1 MVIQIICFLFAI
13 PATLITGYYF
23 MLAIYALA
31 RKKYPQDTY
40 QNPSSNIA
48 IVIPAHNEEIT
59 IAKTLRSCKK
69 LDYPNDIYK
78 VYVIADNCSDRTAEI
93 VKENDEVCYERSDD
107 QKMGKGYAL
116 QWAIDR
122 ILPEG
127 HDAILI
133 LDADCALDQQ
143 ALRIFDGYLQRGS
156 LVMQAKYVATNQD
169 ESPISYATA
178 VGNLIEN
185 ELFYSPKSKLGL
197 AVFLRGTGMMFDA
210 KILAKYPWR
219 AFSVVEDIEYTFELL
234 RNDIDVKYADE
245 AKVYLEVPV
254 SSNQL
259 SVQRERWAGGN
270 LGFGKSH
277 AIKLIWEGLL
287 SKRIKL
293 IDAGWTL
300 LVLSR
305 PIVLLNLSIVVA
317 LGCLS
322 MIVSPGFVSLI
333 LFTTGIGL
341 SLIMSIYFLTGILLL
356 GLTAKRFKLLLIT
369 PIVIVR
375 LIIIAVLGVLS
386 GGKKEWARTPR
397 M

>member
-1 MVIQIICFLFAI
+1 MVQIACFLFTI
-13 PATLITGYYF
+13 PAALITGYYL

-31 RKKYPQDTY
+31 RKKNPPETY

-48 IVIPAHNEEIT
+48 IVIPAHNEERT
-59 IAKTLRSCKK
+59 IVKTLLSCKK

-93 VKENDEVCYERSDD
+93 VKENNVVCYERSDN
-107 QKMGKGYAL
+107 QNRGKGYAL
-116 QWAIDR
+116 QWAIDK

-127 HDAILI
+127 YDAILI
-133 LDADCALDQQ
+133 LDADCELDPRALKV
-143 ALRIFDGYLQRGS
+143 FDGYLRCGAV
-156 LVMQAKYVATNQD
+156 VMQAKYVATNQD

-197 AVFLRGTGMMFDA
+197 AVFLQGTGMMFAA
-210 KILAKYPWR
+210 KILERYPWR
-219 AFSVVEDIEYTFELL
+219 AFSVVEDVEYTFELL
-234 RNDIDVKYADE
+234 RNDIDVKFVEEVKVMSEFPAGAD
-245 AKVYLEVPV
+245 
-254 SSNQL
+254 QL

-270 LGFGKSH
+270 LEFGRSH
-277 AIKLIWEGLL
+277 AIKLMWEGFL

-305 PIVLLNLSIVVA
+305 PLVLLNLSIVVA

-322 MIVSPGFVSLI
+322 MIVSPGSISLI
-333 LFTTGIGL
+333 LLTTGICL
-341 SLIMSIYFLTGILLL
+341 SLIMSIYFLIGILLL
-356 GLTAKRFKLLLIT
+356 GLTAKRFKLLLFT

-375 LIIIAVLGVLS
+375 LTIIAVLGALG

-397 M
+397 A